1 MEERIRELLDTK
13 FQEQAFQD
21 CFLVELHLHGGNKLE
36 VFIDC
41 DSGVTLEKCQQVSRF
56 LEAHIEENQWLGEK
70 YTLDVSSPG
79 LSRPLKL
86 WRQYRKNIGRTVAA
100 TLLDGEVRTGILKE
114 VHEDY
119 ILLEEKRTEKVVDVK
134 FEGYCGLKN
143 INCKIDS
150 SECMIAIDM
159 MDHIKIKGIEYYY
172 NISRRELRDIE
183 GNIKG
188 HFIKGKAVFN

>member
-1 MEERIRELLDTK
+1 MDLFLLEERIRELLDTK

-119 ILLEEKRTEKVVDVK
+119 ILLEEKRTEKVGKKKKTVSVETELP
-134 FEGYCGLKN
+134 FEQIEKT
-143 INCKIDS
+143 
-150 SECMIAIDM
+150 MIV
-159 MDHIKIKGIEYYY
+159 
-172 NISRRELRDIE
+172 IS
-183 GNIKG
+183 
-188 HFIKGKAVFN
+188 F

>member
-1 MEERIRELLDTK
+1 MEERISELLDTK

-41 DSGVTLEKCQQVSRF
+41 DKGVTLEKCQQLSRF

-86 WRQYRKNIGRTVAA
+86 WRQYRKNIGRNVAV
-100 TLLDGEVRTGILKE
+100 TLRNGEVHNGTLKE
-114 VHEDY
+114 VHQGH
-119 ILLEEKRTEKVVDVK
+119 ILLEEKRTEKVGKKKKTVSVHSELP
-134 FEGYCGLKN
+134 FEQ
-143 INCKIDS
+143 
-150 SECMIAIDM
+150 
-159 MDHIKIKGIEYYY
+159 IEKTL
-172 NISRRELRDIE
+172 IVI
-183 GNIKG
+183 G
-188 HFIKGKAVFN
+188 F